1 MKIVKLILVS
11 LVCISCSSQ
20 TQKINGVSFVASSEA
35 INKEHINPVKKV
47 SANYV
52 ALMPFGFIRNIA
64 SPKVNYN
71 AKWQWFG
78 ETNDG
83 LKQYAQELKKESF
96 KIMVKPQIWVSKGI
110 YTGKIEMTSEE
121 DWKILEDSYS
131 SFILEFART
140 AEELN
145 ASIFCIGTELEKFVE
160 KRPEYWRELI
170 QKIRKVYT
178 GKLTYAANWDEFK
191 RTPFWKD
198 LDFIGIDAYFPLSE
212 KHSPSI
218 KEFEKG
224 WQKHKQEIARV
235 REEVNKPVLFTEYGY
250 RSVHFTG
257 KEPWDSN
264 RVNGQVNLENQ
275 KNALQAIYNQFW
287 KEDWFAGGFLWKW
300 FINYTEVGGNG
311 NNRFTPQ
318 NKPAE
323 KIIKQNYENK

>member
-1 MKIVKLILVS
+1 MKIVKLILLG
-11 LVCISCSSQ
+11 LVCLSCSSQ
-20 TQKINGVSFVASSEA
+20 AQKINGVSFVASSEA
-35 INKEHINPVKKV
+35 INKEHIEPVKKV

-52 ALMPFGFIRNIA
+52 ALMPFGFIRDIS

-83 LKQYAQELKKESF
+83 LKQYAKELKKESF
-96 KIMVKPQIWVSKGI
+96 KVMVKPQIWVSRGI

-121 DWKILEDSYS
+121 DWRTLEKSYEK
-131 SFILEFART
+131 FILGFAQT
-140 AEELN
+140 AKDIN
-145 ASIFCIGTELEKFVE
+145 AEIFCIGTELEKFVE
-160 KRPEYWRELI
+160 KRPAFWQELI

-198 LDFIGIDAYFPLSE
+198 LDFIGIDAYFPLSK
-212 KHSPSI
+212 KHSPSVE
-218 KEFEKG
+218 EFEEG
-224 WQKHKQEIARV
+224 WKKHKQEIVRV

-300 FINYTEVGGNG
+300 FINYHEVGGVD